1 MSLHALPGILL
12 LIAGI
17 VGALPVD
24 GRIAWVLVAVAGLF
38 MVLPV

>member
-1 MSLHALPGILL
+1 MIHSLPGILF

-17 VGALPVD
+17 VGALPID
-24 GRIAWVLVAVAGLF
+24 GRIAWVLVAIAGLF